1 MIWRKEKMANL
12 KQLKEKWAFM
22 LADKALLSMTSK
34 QIVTACPIDYG
45 PEVTDD
51 HRSFIWDKLV
61 DLYLDSDEAEL
72 FDMYDK
78 FIQKGEDMVVMAS
91 PLMED
96 VADEITK
103 ELLNAVD
110 ADAMAELLEGYS
122 VDEQVDDMLDS
133 LAEDRDKDIKH

>member
-1 MIWRKEKMANL
+1 MANL